1 MVEKRD
7 ESSRGIVV
15 GGLGGAALGALFTA
29 LLLGKPAE
37 AAPPQVT
44 LDYIIQL
51 LEQLAQGNVA
61 IVTLLEQVVAA
72 MGVAPPGIEV
82 TVKTPWIAK
91 DPEQIYSNTIRA
103 IGTFFSDTMVD
114 WTKGKRLAVVVQ
126 SSLDQ
131 PCNTQ
136 LIGNYVD
143 DMNRATTVG
152 AVWPC
157 PANSNISIRPA
168 WDDWMP
174 FIGVRITTAIAPAA
188 GILNIWAV
196 IQE

>member
-1 MVEKRD
+1 MGNDKD
-7 ESSRGIVV
+7 RGGALIIG
-15 GGLGGAALGALFTA
+15 GGLGALVAT
-29 LLLGKPAE
+29 LLARRPVE
-37 AAPPQVT
+37 AAPPEAKWDYLIELQEAQVR
-44 LDYIIQL
+44 L
-51 LEQLAQGNVA
+51 LEQLLVA
-61 IVTLLEQVVAA
+61 FGI
-72 MGVAPPGIEV
+72 APELKV
-82 TVKTPWIAK
+82 STRWVAK
-91 DPEQIYSNTIRA
+91 DPEQIFSQDIRVV
-103 IGTFFSDTMVD
+103 GTFFSDKMVD
-114 WTKGKRLAVVVQ
+114 WTEGKRLAVIIQ

-131 PCNTQ
+131 ACNTQ